1 MNKIVHQFVDDI
13 ISNAPTGDKDSVIKY
28 VCDKYHFTRDRKV
41 YYCRYFA
48 VRFSYSQSGSFSNT
62 VLSLSALQKYDK
74 IPFFVVLVRNSAT
87 NILYLTNSSF
97 LSKISHSSKRLT
109 MCNIRGSFNG
119 SDIIKEYNGL
129 KNSPENFDALFA
141 LHEGLEWEDNLF
153 RLVEASSAIK
163 PTSKKFNPDETELS
177 KIYHSIARASLFIR
191 SENFE
196 VLNQD
201 LNERCN
207 KCRDALLVAS
217 HIENVNLR
225 GRLIEFLIT
234 ADDALRDKMGAILRD
249 REQLLPEFSTRD
261 DLGDYI
267 RVFDNGKTYTDIKTK
282 ILYLDS
288 APKAYNIDKFLK
300 KMAESDSSFFFFL
313 IGIDEHGLFNTA
325 LCSVYHADLI
335 DASIVQHHWAG
346 RATRGVVQLNGK
358 VLNEILNEK
367 DFVNKIDSQKATQY
381 LKDLLAR

>member
-13 ISNAPTGDKDSVIKY
+13 VSTAPTGDKESVIKY
-28 VCDKYHFTRDRKV
+28 VCSKYPFTLDRKV

-48 VRFSYSQSGSFSNT
+48 VRFSYSQSGAFSNT

-74 IPFFVVLVRNSAT
+74 IPFFVVLVRNGAS
-87 NILYLTNSSF
+87 NVIYLANSTF
-97 LSKISHSSKRLT
+97 LSKVSHSSKELT
-109 MCNIRGSFNG
+109 MCNIKGSFNG
-119 SDIIKEYNGL
+119 SDIVKEYNGL
-129 KNSPENFDALFA
+129 KNSPENFDELFA
-141 LHEGLEWEDNLF
+141 LHEGLEWDDNLF

-163 PTSKKFNPDETELS
+163 PKSQKFNPNETELLN
-177 KIYHSIARASLFIR
+177 IYNSVSRASSFVA
-191 SENFE
+191 SENLQ

-201 LNERCN
+201 LNDRCN
-207 KCRDALLVAS
+207 KCRDAILVAS

-234 ADDALRDKMGAILRD
+234 ADDALRDRISAILRD
-249 REQLLPEFSTRD
+249 REQLLPEFSTHD

-282 ILYLDS
+282 ILYRDS
-288 APKAYNIDKFLK
+288 APKAYNVDKFLE

-313 IGIDEHGLFNTA
+313 IGIDEYGVFNTA
-325 LCSVYHADLI
+325 LCSVYHDELI
-335 DASIVQHHWAG
+335 DASVVQHHWAG

-358 VLNEILNEK
+358 VLNQILNDK
-367 DFVNKIDSQKATQY
+367 AFVNNIDQQKATNY
-381 LKDLLAR
+381 LKDLLDR

>member
-13 ISNAPTGDKDSVIKY
+13 VSIAPTGDKDSVIKY
-28 VCDKYHFTRDRKV
+28 VCSKYPFTLDRKV

-48 VRFSYSQSGSFSNT
+48 VRFSYSQSGAFSNT

-74 IPFFVVLVRNSAT
+74 IPFFVVLVRNGAS
-87 NILYLTNSSF
+87 NVIYLANSTF
-97 LSKISHSSKRLT
+97 LSKISHSSKELT
-109 MCNIRGSFNG
+109 MCNIKGSFNG
-119 SDIIKEYNGL
+119 SDIVKEYNGL
-129 KNSPENFDALFA
+129 KNSPENFDELFA
-141 LHEGLEWEDNLF
+141 LHEGLEWDDNLF

-163 PTSKKFNPDETELS
+163 PKSQKFNPNEAELCN
-177 KIYHSIARASLFIR
+177 IYNSVSRASSFVT
-191 SENFE
+191 SENLQ

-207 KCRDALLVAS
+207 KCRDAILVAS

-234 ADDALRDKMGAILRD
+234 ADDALRDRISAILRD
-249 REQLLPEFSTRD
+249 REQLLPEFSTHD

-267 RVFDNGKTYTDIKTK
+267 RVFENGKTYTDIKTK

-288 APKAYNIDKFLK
+288 APKAYNVDKFLE

-313 IGIDEHGLFNTA
+313 IGIDEHGVFNTA
-325 LCSVYHADLI
+325 LCSVYHDDLI
-335 DASIVQHHWAG
+335 DASVVQHHWAG

-358 VLNEILNEK
+358 VLNQILNDK
-367 DFVNKIDSQKATQY
+367 AFVNNIDQQKATNY
-381 LKDLLAR
+381 LKDLLDR